1 MRDVYEVLKEHG
13 VPYEKYEHVAV
24 FTTDEAE
31 KAWTGFSGKKVKN
44 LFLTNRKGDKYY
56 LVSIAHD
63 KRADLK
69 KLGEQLCEKRLQ
81 FVSPEGLMRYLGLT
95 PGSVSPLGLINDEK
109 REVTFLLDEELL
121 NQDTIYIHPNINTAT
136 LAIPTNEFKRF
147 IESLGYAVVPLTV

>member
-136 LAIPTNEFKRF
+136 IVVAWPDFLRFLAACGNPVQYV
-147 IESLGYAVVPLTV
+147 SV